1 MTLFVWQDIYS
12 VGVDKIDAQHRNLF
26 EIANRF
32 HDACVAQAA
41 RSRLIQIFNELVTYT
56 ASHFADEE
64 NMLRAMNCPDY
75 ERHKEN
81 HTKLVGLVL
90 NYKSQMERG
99 EPEVE
104 TRAMEFIK
112 TWLNGHILGMDR
124 NYRPCVNNAAQT
136 A

>member
-1 MTLFVWQDIYS
+1 MALFAWQDIYS
-12 VGVDKIDAQHRNLF
+12 VGVEKIDTQHRNLF

-32 HDACVAQAA
+32 HDACTAQAA
-41 RSRLIQIFNELVTYT
+41 RSRLIDIFGELVSYT
-56 ASHFADEE
+56 AAHFADEE
-64 NMLRAMNCPDY
+64 DMLRAMSCPDY

-90 NYKSQMERG
+90 NYRRQLENG

-104 TRAMEFIK
+104 ARAMEFIK

-124 NYRPCVNNAAQT
+124 NYRPCVKTSAQAA
-136 A
+136 